1 MRVKR
6 FLLLESL
13 FLIACAAIAFLV
25 MPGLCKNLGFS
36 LFYDP
41 KSPSSSLDAL
51 LKENEARI
59 HSSQKYLH
67 EIDPHHLFEHFN
79 LNRTRFC
86 FVIVTIPRP
95 GDNRYLTQTIV
106 KLVQQLPLLS
116 NYTFTV
122 YNVAGK
128 AHTEAI
134 KLSSKIPVTT
144 LDEKTISLRNEKF
157 PRDKYNRQKHDYQTA
172 LRWCEAKESLY
183 SIIIEDD
190 ALVDSSFAQKLN
202 FLLHFCLQDKEGD
215 SWGLMKLFY
224 PEKYQGWGNNPSCIG
239 ELIVMVILIGTS
251 VTIVSSLLLPGPIN
265 WCNCTLNPML
275 LYWRLFLS
283 ISLALFLLLS
293 LGRPHWE
300 ELRKLSPF
308 FLSVVPARGCC
319 TPAVL
324 YPRQHLGSLIDYLD
338 TITCNSTVPFDLAI
352 DEWVK
357 REKLK
362 KLLVVPNLFN
372 HIGLKSSLPKGMK
385 ALKEF
390 HLLFPPR

>member
-25 MPGLCKNLGFS
+25 MPRLCKNLGFS

-59 HSSQKYLH
+59 HSSQKYLY
-67 EIDPHHLFEHFN
+67 EIDPHHLFKHFS

-95 GDNRYLTQTIV
+95 GDDRYLTQTIV

-144 LDEKTISLRNEKF
+144 LDEKTVSLRNEKF
-157 PRDKYNRQKHDYQTA
+157 PRDKYNREKHDYQTA
-172 LRWCEAKESLY
+172 LRWCKAKESLY

-190 ALVDSSFAQKLN
+190 ALVTLLLLN
-202 FLLHFCLQDKEGD
+202 KISHFQAYFMFK
-215 SWGLMKLFY
+215 SINIISQTK
-224 PEKYQGWGNNPSCIG
+224 PN
-239 ELIVMVILIGTS
+239 
-251 VTIVSSLLLPGPIN
+251 SSLLDMIN
-265 WCNCTLNPML
+265 WLSFYFLDPPLFIYLNIH
-275 LYWRLFLS
+275 R
-283 ISLALFLLLS
+283 LLLVACCQ
-293 LGRPHWE
+293 
-300 ELRKLSPF
+300 LSSSTMGILLTPY
-308 FLSVVPARGCC
+308 LS
-319 TPAVL
+319 
-324 YPRQHLGSLIDYLD
+324 RQH
-338 TITCNSTVPFDLAI
+338 ITA
-352 DEWVK
+352 
-357 REKLK
+357 
-362 KLLVVPNLFN
+362 
-372 HIGLKSSLPKGMK
+372 
-385 ALKEF
+385 
-390 HLLFPPR
+390 